1 MAEKKFGISS
11 TFAIQCSICSQ
22 TNHISTSK
30 QHRAGSRGPKAFD
43 ANTRVA
49 LAALDNG
56 IGFSHVNSILTA
68 LDIPNMT
75 RKTYKVREREVGKI
89 AEGVAKATCKVMFDK
104 ECELVK
110 ENGGTVDTDGLLPL
124 SVSYDMGWSKRGRAH
139 NSLTGHG
146 AVMGSLTGKA
156 LDFTTRNKFC
166 RTCQSASQT
175 GGNPKPHDCRV
186 NHQTSSKSMEP
197 LGAVELFKRAPVQNN
212 NPAKYAVFIGD
223 DDCSTLSKIREEVVY
238 HVEKWSDTVHAKRTL
253 INHLHKLKCET
264 SFPRGESAL
273 SNKVIDYLGKCFS
286 YSVAQN
292 AGNTDGMQKAI
303 RLIVPHAFGNHEHC
317 LESWCGYKQ
326 DPTSYKHRDL
336 PFGKDLV
343 GESLKRSLEEVFEI
357 YSSENV
363 IKKLAHNASSQRNE
377 SLNSTIG
384 SKNPKIRFYGGS
396 ESADQ
401 RVACSVAQKNMGK
414 QYLLNVLQSANINP
428 GCTMTSQ
435 VSKMDYERK
444 QDQLRKQSKDFKKK
458 RKQLRNVRSSKDSR
472 LESRDGTVYESGS
485 TLSLDPEVII
495 AASIQKAE
503 IYQFEQQVPQFCFRK
518 PRRYQTFNPGFEYN
532 FVIYDTETNCGG
544 KKAELVELS
553 AFCHGTGDS
562 FTKFVLPQH
571 DINIYVSNINKF
583 RIASF
588 GNERVLHR
596 NGFALQTVSLPEC
609 LLSFANF
616 LKSTSATIKN
626 ATSKPVKILL
636 IGHNANAF
644 DTPLLIRSI
653 AKYTETEPKFKE
665 LDLLF
670 ADSLVL
676 IRHLLKENN
685 QLLRKTDGSIP
696 KVNLRDIY
704 KCLFQSEFDNSHQGL
719 ADVMALDKVL
729 FQSKLELTTEQIVNN
744 SNTMILST
752 VQEDVQY
759 LDKAHE
765 RLLTFNNRLYDD
777 SDNSIIKKSLA
788 KKLADSGLS
797 FSDLRKLYSSTGPRG
812 VAALLANPPSTSKGK
827 SPRGTK
833 CCITLQKIINF
844 LKTLT

>member
-1 MAEKKFGISS
+1 
-11 TFAIQCSICSQ
+11 
-22 TNHISTSK
+22 
-30 QHRAGSRGPKAFD
+30 
-43 ANTRVA
+43 
-49 LAALDNG
+49 
-56 IGFSHVNSILTA
+56 
-68 LDIPNMT
+68 
-75 RKTYKVREREVGKI
+75 
-89 AEGVAKATCKVMFDK
+89 
-104 ECELVK
+104 
-110 ENGGTVDTDGLLPL
+110 
-124 SVSYDMGWSKRGRAH
+124 
-139 NSLTGHG
+139 
-146 AVMGSLTGKA
+146 
-156 LDFTTRNKFC
+156 
-166 RTCQSASQT
+166 
-175 GGNPKPHDCRV
+175 
-186 NHQTSSKSMEP
+186 
-197 LGAVELFKRAPVQNN
+197 
-212 NPAKYAVFIGD
+212 
-223 DDCSTLSKIREEVVY
+223 
-238 HVEKWSDTVHAKRTL
+238 
-253 INHLHKLKCET
+253 
-264 SFPRGESAL
+264 
-273 SNKVIDYLGKCFS
+273 
-286 YSVAQN
+286 
-292 AGNTDGMQKAI
+292 
-303 RLIVPHAFGNHEHC
+303 
-317 LESWCGYKQ
+317 
-326 DPTSYKHRDL
+326 
-336 PFGKDLV
+336 
-343 GESLKRSLEEVFEI
+343 
-357 YSSENV
+357 
-363 IKKLAHNASSQRNE
+363 
-377 SLNSTIG
+377 
-384 SKNPKIRFYGGS
+384 
-396 ESADQ
+396 
-401 RVACSVAQKNMGK
+401 
-414 QYLLNVLQSANINP
+414 
-428 GCTMTSQ
+428 MTSQ

-444 QDQLRKQSKDFKKK
+444 QDQLRKQNKDFKKK

-485 TLSLDPEVII
+485 TLSLDPEVIN

-518 PRRYQTFNPGFEYN
+518 ARRYQTFNPGFEYN

-583 RIASF
+583 HIASF

-626 ATSKPVKILL
+626 ATSKPVKIFL
-636 IGHNANAF
+636 IGHKANAF

-653 AKYTETEPKFKE
+653 AKCTKTEPKFKE

-670 ADSLVL
+670 VDSLVL

-696 KVNLRDIY
+696 KENLRDIY

-729 FQSKLELTTEQIVNN
+729 FQSKLGLTTEQIVNN

-812 VAALLANPPSTSKGK
+812 VAALLAIPPSTSKGK